1 MLAVFNWTEEPRSH
15 TLELSSLGLPPGH
28 PYQAHDVL
36 NADAPVVI
44 EGASLE
50 TGPQAP
56 HSVRLIKIVDPSVP
70 APTASAAFGR

>member
-1 MLAVFNWTEEPRSH
+1 
-15 TLELSSLGLPPGH
+15 
-28 PYQAHDVL
+28 VL

-70 APTASAAFGR
+70 APTASAAFGHLDSDRLTAP

>member
-1 MLAVFNWTEEPRSH
+1 M
-15 TLELSSLGLPPGH
+15 
-28 PYQAHDVL
+28 L

-50 TGPQAP
+50 TGPQAR

-70 APTASAAFGR
+70 LSAASAAFGAPRSAQYRAEVVFDYTRAAFFQCRL